1 MPLPKP
7 KKGEERNEFITRCVT
22 QQEITTEF
30 DTQSQRVAVC
40 HSLWE
45 GKEEKAQNLFNLK
58 YITEYDNQRRIAESR
73 NINSLKNFYFNEYNK
88 GINIVLNGGD
98 VNPNQ
103 IFQEATFMMMLI
115 EMYKDIGLHFAKWYV
130 RYFEKNIK
138 KQTDLQFWSEKWIED
153 FQRYGYQYAAR
164 NIKLIQGT
172 ALFTFKKIVRQL
184 FSDPEFAQIGTGEM
198 GRVLRNKFKQISK
211 YQAERIVRTE
221 TTTVSNYATYKS
233 ALTMYDEKE
242 MDKRWITSLDGR
254 ERAWHRE
261 ANNQQVDAMA
271 KFNVGGELIDRAGLG
286 NAKNRINCRCAVVY
300 VPKQNLLD

>member
-7 KKGEERNEFITRCVT
+7 QKGEERNEFITRCVT
-22 QQEITTEF
+22 QPEITSEF
-30 DTQSQRVAVC
+30 DTQSQRLAVC
-40 HSLWE
+40 QSLWE
-45 GKEEKAQNLFNLK
+45 GKEDKAQNSFNLK
-58 YITEYDNQRRIAESR
+58 YIAEYDRQRIIAERR

-88 GINIVLNGGD
+88 AINIVINGGS
-98 VNPNQ
+98 VNNNQ
-103 IFQEATFMMMLI
+103 IFQEASLMLMLI
-115 EMYKDIGLHFAKWYV
+115 EMYKDIGLHFAKWYL
-130 RYFEKNIK
+130 RYFERNIK

-153 FQRYGYQYAAR
+153 FRNYGYQYAAR

-172 ALFTFKKIVRQL
+172 ALDTFKRIVRRL
-184 FSDPEFAQIGTGEM
+184 FSDPEFAQMGTGEM

-233 ALTMYDEKE
+233 ALTMYDENQ

-261 ANNQQVDAMA
+261 ANNQQVDAKA
-271 KFNVGGELIDRAGLG
+271 KFEVGGELLDRAGLG
-286 NAKNRINCRCAVVY
+286 SGKNRINCRCAVVY
-300 VPKQNLLD
+300 VPKNNLLD